1 METRRRAQAVT
12 QHVVGRLTLEEC
24 ACQRRARCARDRV
37 CAHVDE
43 YIVSICVC
51 KDHDLF
57 SL

>member
-12 QHVVGRLTLEEC
+12 QHVVERLTLEEL
-24 ACQRRARCARDRV
+24 ACKRRARCVRDRV
-37 CAHVDE
+37 CARVDG

-51 KDHDLF
+51 KDHHSF